1 MTKKSRVTRNEADKT
16 TARERQRPGSTL
28 LVETAV
34 PIEVANLGS
43 LLRDRCPDGE
53 WNILHLAID
62 QPPWRLRRVSL
73 TLSALAGVPRL
84 VFPSESG
91 GQLAA
96 VGELPS
102 GMAERFHRK
111 RGARCRTDGI

>member
-1 MTKKSRVTRNEADKT
+1 VTRNEADKT

-28 LVETAV
+28 LVETVV

-62 QPPWRLRRVSL
+62 QPPMAAPPSFSHPIGARRRPASRVSVRI
-73 TLSALAGVPRL
+73 G
-84 VFPSESG
+84 
-91 GQLAA
+91 
-96 VGELPS
+96 
-102 GMAERFHRK
+102 
-111 RGARCRTDGI
+111 